1 VGLQV
6 LEVVMMQVLRCPP
19 TKGFTS
25 VGYAVV
31 DMTHVYECQAI
42 NTWLYGEVHH
52 EVHSMVRSS
61 STCALTE
68 LLLTTAALRT
78 RMRIVHCYAL
88 RTPSFQLLKA
98 AHVRMCAL
106 KLTVYGRLQNLLST
120 ETASGYGMRA
130 PKQLPSPST
139 AWAS

>member
-1 VGLQV
+1 
-6 LEVVMMQVLRCPP
+6 MMQVLRCPP